1 MKKKKKLRKKK
12 QLKKVKVKKKS
23 KNKNPMK
30 KKKMKKKI
38 KFKYQILQVFFYNI
52 IYKIYII
59 GDDDLEFNVNRNE
72 TIFKIDK

>member
-1 MKKKKKLRKKK
+1 MKVMLM
-12 QLKKVKVKKKS
+12 
-23 KNKNPMK
+23 N
-30 KKKMKKKI
+30 KKI